1 MTSPACGRLEEEE
14 ESRGRTMMMTL
25 EAPGIVMIILVRLEE
40 EEGSFVNCDM
50 NNEVK
55 YLQKLIKDI

>member
-1 MTSPACGRLEEEE
+1 
-14 ESRGRTMMMTL
+14 MMMTL